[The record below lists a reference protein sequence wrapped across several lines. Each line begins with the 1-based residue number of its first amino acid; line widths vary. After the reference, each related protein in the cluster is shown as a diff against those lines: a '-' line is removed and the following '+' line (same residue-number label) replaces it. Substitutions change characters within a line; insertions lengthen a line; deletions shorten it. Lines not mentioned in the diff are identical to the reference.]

1 MTNLHLTTIEE
12 NLVLIDN
19 LNLIC
24 EEDLILMNN
33 FINPHIAKQ
42 IIIGTKSPSRRKL
55 FHSLNFSFKFKSANI
70 DERKI
75 KNINNNKYD
84 ALKIA
89 EAKAR
94 HLTNKYR
101 NKIIVTFDT
110 TILFRKR
117 TIYKC
122 DSKKC
127 CIKLLKDFSNK
138 SHFLYT
144 GMVFMINNKIIKK
157 NLSETKI
164 YFNKNS
170 HQLIQSYVNKNFSK
184 IKSAVGCYNIEGPAK
199 EFFENIDGSFYN
211 IIGLDIIKFLRVL
224 KSI

>member
-1 MTNLHLTTIEE
+1 
-12 NLVLIDN
+12 
-19 LNLIC
+19 
-24 EEDLILMNN
+24 MNN
-33 FINPHIAKQ
+33 FINPHITKR
-42 IIIGTKSPSRRKL
+42 IIIGTKSTSRRKL
-55 FHSLNFSFKFKSANI
+55 FHSLNLSFKFRSANI
-70 DERKI
+70 DERKV
-75 KNINNNKYD
+75 KNISNNKYD

-94 HLTNKYR
+94 HLSKKYK
-101 NKIIVTFDT
+101 NKIIVSFDT

-127 CIKLLKDFSNK
+127 CIQLLKNFSNK

-157 NLSETKI
+157 DLSETKI
-164 YFNKNS
+164 SFNKNS
-170 HQLIQSYVNKNFSK
+170 HKIIQSYVNKNFSK

-199 EFFENIDGSFYN
+199 KFFENIEGSFYN
-211 IIGLDIIKFLRVL
+211 IIGLDIIKFLRSL
-224 KSI
+224 KLI

>member
-1 MTNLHLTTIEE
+1 
-12 NLVLIDN
+12 
-19 LNLIC
+19 
-24 EEDLILMNN
+24 MNN
-33 FINPHIAKQ
+33 FINTHIAKR
-42 IIIGTKSPSRRKL
+42 IIIGTKSNSRRKL
-55 FHSLNFSFKFKSANI
+55 FHNLGLFFKFRSANI
-70 DERKI
+70 DERKV

-89 EAKAR
+89 EAKAS
-94 HLTNKYR
+94 LLSSKYKNKV
-101 NKIIVTFDT
+101 IVAFDT
-110 TILFRKR
+110 TILFRNK

-122 DSKKC
+122 DSREC
-127 CIKLLKDFSNK
+127 CIKLLNDFNDK
-138 SHFLYT
+138 THILYT

-157 NLSETKI
+157 NLSQTKI
-164 YFNKNS
+164 NFNKYPKKS
-170 HQLIQSYVNKNFSK
+170 IQSYVNKNFSK

>member
-1 MTNLHLTTIEE
+1 
-12 NLVLIDN
+12 
-19 LNLIC
+19 
-24 EEDLILMNN
+24 MNY
-33 FINPHIAKQ
+33 FINPHIAKR
-42 IIIGTKSPSRRKL
+42 IIIGTKSASRRKL
-55 FHSLNFSFKFKSANI
+55 FHSLNLSFKFRSANI
-70 DERKI
+70 DERKVS
-75 KNINNNKYD
+75 NINNNKYD

-94 HLTNKYR
+94 HLSNKYK
-101 NKIIVTFDT
+101 NKIIVAFDT

-122 DSKKC
+122 DSEKC
-127 CIKLLKDFSNK
+127 CVQLLKDFSNK

-164 YFNKNS
+164 SFNKNS
-170 HQLIQSYVNKNFSK
+170 DQLIQSYVNRNFSK
-184 IKSAVGCYNIEGPAK
+184 IKSAVGCYNIEGQAK
-199 EFFENIDGSFYN
+199 KFFEDIEGSFYN
-211 IIGLDIIKFLRVL
+211 IIGLDIIKFLRSL